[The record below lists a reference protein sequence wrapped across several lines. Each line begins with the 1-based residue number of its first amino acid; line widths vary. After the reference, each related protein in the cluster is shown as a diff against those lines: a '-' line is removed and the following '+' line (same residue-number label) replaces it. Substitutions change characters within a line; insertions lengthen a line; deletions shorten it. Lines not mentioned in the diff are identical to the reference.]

1 MSVREIVITSGKGGT
16 GKTTVVAAF
25 AALAQN
31 AVLADCDVDAA
42 DLHLILHPTVE
53 KRQDF
58 WSGWKAVID
67 QDKCTACGKCR
78 ELCRFSAISEDYVVD
93 RIACEGC
100 GVCYEFCPVDA
111 IELIEN
117 RAGESFISTTR
128 FGPMVHAKL
137 RPAEGNSG
145 KLVAL
150 VRRDARR
157 IAMEQKRDLLIVDGS
172 PGIGCAVIASIT
184 GADHVL
190 VVTEP
195 TTSGRH
201 DMDRVMDLAKHFGVP
216 VSVCVNKY
224 DLNPEMTKAIEE
236 YCIERGAKVVG
247 RIPFDPMFVKAMVVG
262 KSIIEYTNGSVC
274 DSIRKI
280 WENTTTTLKD

>member
-1 MSVREIVITSGKGGT
+1 MSVKEIVITSGKGGT

-25 AALAQN
+25 AALAEN

-42 DLHLILHPTVE
+42 DLHLILDPDVR
-53 KRQDF
+53 KREDF
-58 WSGWKAVID
+58 WSGYKAVID
-67 QDKCTACGKCR
+67 LEKCTECGKCR
-78 ELCRFSAISEDYVVD
+78 EVCRFGAISEDYIVD

-100 GVCYEFCPVDA
+100 GVCYEFCPDDA
-111 IELIEN
+111 IPFKEN
-117 RAGESFISTTR
+117 RAGESYISNTR

-145 KLVAL
+145 KLVSL
-150 VRRDARR
+150 VRREARR
-157 IAMEQKRDLLIVDGS
+157 IAEEQKRDLIIADGS

-195 TTSGRH
+195 TVSGHH

-224 DLNPEMTKAIEE
+224 DLNLEMTMIIDN
-236 YCIERGAKVVG
+236 YCRKRGAKVVG
-247 RIPFDPMFVKAMVVG
+247 RIPFDPVFVKAMVDA
-262 KSIIEYTNGSVC
+262 KTIFEYTDGPVC

-280 WENTTTTLKD
+280 WESTSAALKP